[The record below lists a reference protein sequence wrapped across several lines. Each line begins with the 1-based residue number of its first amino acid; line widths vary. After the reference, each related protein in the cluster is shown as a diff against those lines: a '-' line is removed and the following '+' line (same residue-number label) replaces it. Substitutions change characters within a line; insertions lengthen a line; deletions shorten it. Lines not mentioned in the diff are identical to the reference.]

1 MNKDYYKILGIDEN
15 ASSDQIKK
23 VYRKLAKKYH
33 PDSHPN
39 DKQAE
44 ARFKEISEA
53 YNVLSDSG
61 KRKKYDEFRKY
72 GGRMPGGNFNGMNF
86 GDFGNIRFE
95 SGSQGGRFSSQGA
108 DNMGF
113 GDLFSQFFNAGR
125 TNKRAQSRKISGQD
139 VQADL
144 TLPFEIAVLGGKQ
157 SITVNYSGKSKNFS
171 VNIKPG
177 IENEEK
183 IRLRGQGL
191 PGYGGDPGDLIITV
205 HISPNQHF
213 NREGLHIIYKTR
225 LNLAQALLGTKIQV
239 KTVEGKRVQL
249 KIQPGSQNGQRLRLK
264 GMGIKTKDGQVGD
277 QFVEIEIIL
286 PKRLNDSQRKL
297 FEQFARKSNMDY

>member
-1 MNKDYYKILGIDEN
+1 MNKDYYKILGVGED
-15 ASSDQIKK
+15 AGSDQIKK

-53 YNVLSDSG
+53 YNILSDSG

-72 GGRMPGGNFNGMNF
+72 GGTMPGGNFNGMNF
-86 GDFGNIRFE
+86 GNFRFDPGSRGGN
-95 SGSQGGRFSSQGA
+95 FSSSGGN
-108 DNMGF
+108 NMDF
-113 GDLFSQFFNAGR
+113 GDLFSQFFSGGR
-125 TNKRAQSRKISGQD
+125 TNKHAQSRKTNGQD

-144 TLPFEIAVLGGKQ
+144 TIPFEIAVMGGKQ
-157 SITVNYSGKSKNFS
+157 SFSVNYSGKSKSFS

-183 IRLRGQGL
+183 IRLRGQGM

-205 HISPNQHF
+205 QITPHQHF
-213 NREGLHIIYKTR
+213 KREGLHIIYTAR
-225 LNLAQALLGTKIQV
+225 LNLAQVLLGTKIQV
-239 KTVEGKRVQL
+239 KTVEGKKVQL
-249 KIQPGSQNGQRLRLK
+249 KIQPGSQSGQRLRLK
-264 GMGIKTKDGQVGD
+264 GMGIKTKDGKVGD
-277 QFVEIEIIL
+277 QFVELEIIL

-297 FEQFARKSNMDY
+297 FEEFARKSNMDY